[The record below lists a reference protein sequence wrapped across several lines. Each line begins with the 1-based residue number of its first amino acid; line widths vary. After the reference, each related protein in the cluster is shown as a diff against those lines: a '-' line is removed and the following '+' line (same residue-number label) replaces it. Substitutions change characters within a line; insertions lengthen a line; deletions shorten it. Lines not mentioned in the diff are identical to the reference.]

1 MKNIL
6 TVSSII
12 EFPTAVILLVFPSLI
27 AKLLF
32 GTSLDT
38 PIALIVA
45 RVAGAAILA
54 LAVACW
60 FARKEGNNSAVN
72 GLVVAMLL
80 YNSSITLL
88 LIYAALV
95 LSLSGIGLWP
105 VTLTHAA
112 MSVWCIINL
121 LKKTINKI
129 E

>member
-6 TVSSII
+6 TVTSII
-12 EFPTAVILLVFPSLI
+12 EFPTAVVLLVFPSLI

-32 GTSLDT
+32 GATLDT

-45 RVAGAAILA
+45 RVAGAAILS

-60 FARKEGNNSAVN
+60 FARKDVINSAAN

-80 YNSSITLL
+80 YNISITLI
-88 LIYAALV
+88 LIYAALG
-95 LSLSGIGLWP
+95 LSLLGFGLWP
-105 VTLTHAA
+105 VVLLHMA

-121 LKKTINKI
+121 LKKSFK
-129 E
+129 

>member
-6 TVSSII
+6 TVTSII

-32 GTSLDT
+32 GATLDT

-45 RVAGAAILA
+45 RVAGAAILS

-60 FARKEGNNSAVN
+60 FARNDGINSAVN

-80 YNSSITLL
+80 YNISITLI
-88 LIYAALV
+88 LIYAALD

-105 VTLTHAA
+105 VVLLHMA
-112 MSVWCIINL
+112 MSVWCIISL
-121 LKKTINKI
+121 LKKSFK
-129 E
+129 

>member
-6 TVSSII
+6 TVTSII
-12 EFPTAVILLVFPSLI
+12 EFPTAFILLVFPSLI
-27 AKLLF
+27 TKLLF
-32 GTSLDT
+32 GATLDT

-60 FARKEGNNSAVN
+60 FARKDGINSAAN

-80 YNSSITLL
+80 YNTSITLL

-105 VTLTHAA
+105 VTLTHGA

-121 LKKTINKI
+121 LKKNYK
-129 E
+129 

>member
-6 TVSSII
+6 TVTSII

-32 GTSLDT
+32 GVTLDT
-38 PIALIVA
+38 PIAVIVA

-60 FARKEGNNSAVN
+60 FARNYGINSAAN
-72 GLVVAMLL
+72 GLVVAMFL
-80 YNSSITLL
+80 YNTSITLI

-105 VTLTHAA
+105 VVLLHMA

-121 LKKTINKI
+121 LKKKF
-129 E
+129 

>member
-6 TVSSII
+6 TVTSII
-12 EFPTAVILLVFPSLI
+12 EFPTAVVLLVFPSLI

-32 GTSLDT
+32 GATLDT

-45 RVAGAAILA
+45 RVAGAAILS

-60 FARKEGNNSAVN
+60 FARNDGINSAVN

-80 YNSSITLL
+80 YNTAIALI

-105 VTLTHAA
+105 VVLLHMA
-112 MSVWCIINL
+112 MSVWCIISL
-121 LKKTINKI
+121 LKKSFK
-129 E
+129 

>member
-6 TVSSII
+6 TVTSII
-12 EFPTAVILLVFPSLI
+12 EFPTAVVLLVFPSLI

-32 GTSLDT
+32 GATLDT

-45 RVAGAAILA
+45 RVAGAAILS

-60 FARKEGNNSAVN
+60 FARNDGINSAVN

-80 YNSSITLL
+80 YNISITLI
-88 LIYAALV
+88 LIYAALG
-95 LSLSGIGLWP
+95 LSLLGFGLWP
-105 VTLTHAA
+105 ITLIHMA

-121 LKKTINKI
+121 LKKTANN
-129 E
+129 

>member
-6 TVSSII
+6 TVTSII
-12 EFPTAVILLVFPSLI
+12 EFPTAVVLLVFPSLI

-32 GTSLDT
+32 GATLDT

-45 RVAGAAILA
+45 RVAGAAILS

-60 FARKEGNNSAVN
+60 FARNDGINSAVN

-80 YNSSITLL
+80 YNISITLI
-88 LIYAALV
+88 LIYAALD
-95 LSLSGIGLWP
+95 LSLSGFGLWP
-105 VTLTHAA
+105 VVLLHMA

-121 LKKTINKI
+121 LKKSFK
-129 E
+129 